1 MIPYRSLLLPAAI
14 CFSLAVGTA
23 PAQQA
28 DIEIQFVS
36 FPKLADAKPVELLI
50 GEGETMAV
58 ELPTNSISTV
68 YKVKPLAKW
77 VIGKTEVNGEGE
89 ESFGIY
95 GQAPAIA
102 SPKQL
107 ILVIRKG
114 KEDADGLELIPM
126 DNRGSHFGG
135 GKYFLMNATKV
146 DIAGSVGTEKFAL
159 KPNAHTLVAPEPT
172 KTKGESKYCYAQIYF
187 RKDEEVQPFFT
198 STWRFNENARTM
210 VFFYHEPTTNQL
222 KLHTIRDYVK

>member
-1 MIPYRSLLLPAAI
+1 MIPCRFLLLSAAF
-14 CFSLAVGTA
+14 CLFPFAQTA
-23 PAQQA
+23 SAQG
-28 DIEIQFVS
+28 EVELQFVS

-58 ELPTNSISTV
+58 ELPTNSISAV

-77 VIGKTEVNGEGE
+77 VIGKTEVGEDGK
-89 ESFGIY
+89 ESFSVY
-95 GQAPAIA
+95 GEAPAVA

-114 KEDADGLELIPM
+114 KADSDGLELLPM

-135 GKYFLMNATKV
+135 GKYFLMNAARV
-146 DIAGSVGTEKFAL
+146 DIAGSIGTAKFAL
-159 KPNAHTLVAPEPT
+159 KPEAHSLLAPEPT

-187 RKDEEVQPFFT
+187 RTDEEVQPFFT

-210 VFFYHEPTTNQL
+210 VFFFHDPTSKQL
-222 KLHTIRDYVK
+222 RLHTIRDYVE